1 LPIIDGIAAGLSGF
15 PSKFP
20 RVRKEAIESGRYAML
35 RALAQ
40 DEAFGEVPAGV
51 LQALVDEAS
60 VVDAGK
66 GDIVYDTG
74 EHWSRLGFVV
84 DGCIAMIA
92 QGDDAKEHL
101 YEHTYAGQF
110 FGVSAMFDGGP
121 EMARTLVVSSKA
133 RYVTIDREAVLLLC
147 KKHGVLA
154 IAFAMTLARRVRRT
168 TALLADQVNLSAQQ
182 RIARY
187 LMTFSDGD
195 AMAPARDPLPLMT
208 QAQIGAAAGTVKDVA
223 ARTIGLFE
231 KEGALKRERGN
242 IMWLDR
248 TRLRDLGGL

>member
-1 LPIIDGIAAGLSGF
+1 
-15 PSKFP
+15 
-20 RVRKEAIESGRYAML
+20 ML

-40 DEAFGEVPAGV
+40 DEAFAEVPAGV
-51 LQALVDEAS
+51 LQALVDEAT
-60 VVDAGK
+60 VHDASK
-66 GDIVYDTG
+66 GDVVYESG
-74 EHWSRLGFVV
+74 EQWGKLGFVV
-84 DGCIAMIA
+84 DGCIAMMA

-101 YEHTYAGQF
+101 YEHTYGGAF
-110 FGVSAMFDGGP
+110 FGVSAMFDGGA
-121 EMARTLVVSSKA
+121 EMARTLVVSAKA
-133 RYVTIDREAVLLLC
+133 RYVTIDRETVIALC
-147 KKHGVLA
+147 KNHGVLA

-187 LMTFSDGD
+187 LLTFADGE

-242 IMWLDR
+242 ITWLDR
-248 TRLRDLGGL
+248 VRLRELAGLSS